1 MSSHSPVI
9 AIVPNRK
16 PADYVTSI
24 ERAGARTLVIDRT
37 RNAAR
42 DVLDD
47 VAGLLLTGGGDVD
60 PARYGEAVDPHFE
73 AAEDGRDEY
82 ETEIIRLALARDL
95 PLLAICRGVQILNV
109 ALGGSLIQD
118 IPSQHPSGVN
128 HSITEPKWALAHDVS
143 VARDSLLHAALRDRI
158 SDAGTLPV
166 NSRHHQSIKDVA
178 ASLRV
183 TATAP
188 DGIIEAVERP
198 GATFCLGVQWHPEN
212 FLNHDE
218 FAPLFRAFVE
228 AAMAAA
234 SATADQALSNRAT
247 ADRARSPR

>member
-9 AIVPNRK
+9 AIIPNRK
-16 PADYVTSI
+16 PADYVASI
-24 ERAGARTLVIDRT
+24 ERAGARTLVIDRART
-37 RNAAR
+37 PAR

-60 PARYGEAVDPHFE
+60 PARYGETTDPTFE

-82 ETEIIRLALARDL
+82 EMAIIRLALERDL

-118 IPSQHPSGVN
+118 IPSQRPSGVN
-128 HSITEPKWALAHDVS
+128 HSLTEPKWALAHDVA
-143 VARDSLLHAALRDRI
+143 VATDSRLHAALRDRI

-178 ASLRV
+178 PGLRV

-198 GATFCLGVQWHPEN
+198 DATFCLGVQWHPEN
-212 FLNHDE
+212 FLSHDE

-228 AAMAAA
+228 AAIAAA
-234 SATADQALSNRAT
+234 SAT